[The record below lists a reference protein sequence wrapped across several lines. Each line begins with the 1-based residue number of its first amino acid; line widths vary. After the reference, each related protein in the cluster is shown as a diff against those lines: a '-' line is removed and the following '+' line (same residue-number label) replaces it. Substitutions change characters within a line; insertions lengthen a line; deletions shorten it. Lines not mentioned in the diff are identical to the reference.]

1 MRQKGCHKAQSE
13 PQRQPP
19 GAVRLWPRG
28 KGTFGLGSSGQGWAQ
43 QHGDMR
49 TQHAG
54 SGAPFAIAPRRTTG
68 GSACGSR
75 AAKLVTCAEYTRF
88 ISKCRLWFLME
99 GCRRS
104 FPPPITRA
112 SRGGSGCTACLAT
125 TVGRWG
131 STGTRRC
138 RQDCSP
144 NTPPPASSAAR
155 ITWTVS
161 HDAKCPVWCGP
172 RDREAGRWSV
182 RAQDVCFVMTS
193 SRDGPK
199 CKSPQPAPA
208 TRKLGVYVK
217 KVAGEEEG

>member
-1 MRQKGCHKAQSE
+1 MLQPAASGSSRPPVVQSNNHNRSSAAEKDTRANTVRQKGCHKAQSE

-144 NTPPPASSAAR
+144 NSKAR
-155 ITWTVS
+155 
-161 HDAKCPVWCGP
+161 
-172 RDREAGRWSV
+172 
-182 RAQDVCFVMTS
+182 
-193 SRDGPK
+193 
-199 CKSPQPAPA
+199 AP
-208 TRKLGVYVK
+208 LGYWLV
-217 KVAGEEEG
+217 